1 MLAVGVTALCERDR
15 DLAAVVSRF
24 GPPPL
29 WGRQPGFGTL
39 VQIILEQQVSLAS
52 ARATYTRPEARR
64 CLATLASGRR
74 ARPVASLPEHPPPAV
89 GTVSAGSRCGGGTP
103 MSHASCA
110 HCGVLI
116 VDHSTMA
123 ERDGKTFC
131 CNNCALAME
140 RAHEAP

>member
-52 ARATYTRPEARR
+52 ARATYTRLEARIGPASPQGL
-64 CLATLASGRR
+64 LALDDAALRAAGFSRQKSGYAR
-74 ARPVASLPEHPPPAV
+74 ALDQA
-89 GTVSAGSRCGGGTP
+89 
-103 MSHASCA
+103 
-110 HCGVLI
+110 I
-116 VDHSTMA
+116 VDREFDPSMLTSL
-123 ERDGKTFC
+123 D
-131 CNNCALAME
+131 
-140 RAHEAP
+140 